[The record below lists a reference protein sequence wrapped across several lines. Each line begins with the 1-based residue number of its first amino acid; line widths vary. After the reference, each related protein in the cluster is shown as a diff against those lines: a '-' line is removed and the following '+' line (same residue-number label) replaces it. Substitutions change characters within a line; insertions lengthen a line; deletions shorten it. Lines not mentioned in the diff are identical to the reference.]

1 MPGCPCVSPRSLP
14 HCGAQVTTIPVV
26 CDDPVAVGYD
36 RTGKAPAGSVHSR
49 TIAAV
54 LYGASDEVAVTVYVC
69 AITVS
74 CGGQPRRRPLPAWV
88 RAGIVLGSTVARTT
102 EVAVEAANVVHAV
115 GTLRIGCRR

>member
-36 RTGKAPAGSVHSR
+36 RTGKATAGSVHSR

-54 LYGASDEVAVTVYVC
+54 LYGASDEVVVTVYVC
-69 AITVS
+69 AITVL
-74 CGGQPRRRPLPAWV
+74 RPLPAWGLH
-88 RAGIVLGSTVARTT
+88 GIVLGSTVARTT

-115 GTLRIGCRR
+115 VTLRVGCWR